1 MNYVSPRIRKLLGC
15 RPRAGKRLWTD
26 YLSENPANAAGF
38 ERTLRALESGRREP
52 PYRLELVIGNGDT
65 VWVEVNE
72 IPVVKDGKAVAIVG
86 SLVDVTDKKQVEEG
100 LAEAD
105 LLIKGLRA

>member
-1 MNYVSPRIRKLLGC
+1 
-15 RPRAGKRLWTD
+15 
-26 YLSENPANAAGF
+26 
-38 ERTLRALESGRREP
+38 
-52 PYRLELVIGNGDT
+52 
-65 VWVEVNE
+65 
-72 IPVVKDGKAVAIVG
+72 VVKDGKAVAIVG